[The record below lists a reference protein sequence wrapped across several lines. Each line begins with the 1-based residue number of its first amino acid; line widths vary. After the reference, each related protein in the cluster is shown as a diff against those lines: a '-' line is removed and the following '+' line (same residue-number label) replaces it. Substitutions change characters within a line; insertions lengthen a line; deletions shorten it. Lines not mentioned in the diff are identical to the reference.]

1 MPHGARHI
9 ALTVLAVIASGAA
22 LYVAQ
27 AFFVSLL
34 LGILLAYTLNP
45 LVVYLER
52 IKVPRAMGT
61 ILVLA
66 GVLGALGTGAYSLR
80 GQVQTIIEQLPEA
93 TRTFSTALARLRTNP
108 AGNLQKMQSAAAEVE
123 KATTQAAGVPTAPRQ
138 APAHVVVDPPGFKL
152 NNFLLV
158 GSVGAIGAVGQAIMV
173 LFLTFF
179 LLLGGDTFK
188 RKLVRLTGPT
198 LSNKKIT
205 VQILDDI
212 NDSIQKYLFMLL
224 VTNVLVA
231 ILAWIALRV
240 IGLENAGAWAVASG
254 LLHVIPYLG
263 PGVTAAAIGMAAF
276 MQFDSFPM
284 AFFVL
289 RHLAR
294 DRDAGR
300 DLRHHMDDRANRED
314 ERSRRFHLTPL
325 LGMAVG
331 RLGNA
336 AQHPDRR
343 HHQGRLRA
351 CRRAPTRGG
360 AAWRLAARV
369 KGAQSSR
376 RAVKQRRQEMTY
388 CIGVMLDT
396 GMIFASDSRTN
407 AGMDNVARFCKM
419 TVFERRGERV
429 IVLLSSGQP
438 RRNTGGDRRAQSA
451 LRNCRRRRPRRPP
464 LGRADDVR
472 RRDADRGCNA

>member
-1 MPHGARHI
+1 MAPTTVKAELAVVSPAPQAVAPTSESVAPISVMPHGARHI

-45 LVVYLER
+45 LVAYLER
-52 IKVPRAMGT
+52 IKVPRAVGT

-284 AFFVL
+284 AFFVCGIS
-289 RHLAR
+289 LAI
-294 DRDAGR
+294 ATLVGTFVTTWMTGR
-300 DLRHHMDDRANRED
+300 IARMNAAAVFISLLFWGWLWGVWGMLLSIPIVVIIKVVSEHVD
-314 ERSRRFHLTPL
+314 ELQPVAEL
-325 LGMAVG
+325 LG
-331 RLGNA
+331 
-336 AQHPDRR
+336 D
-343 HHQGRLRA
+343 
-351 CRRAPTRGG
+351 
-360 AAWRLAARV
+360 
-369 KGAQSSR
+369 
-376 RAVKQRRQEMTY
+376 
-388 CIGVMLDT
+388 
-396 GMIFASDSRTN
+396 
-407 AGMDNVARFCKM
+407 
-419 TVFERRGERV
+419 
-429 IVLLSSGQP
+429 
-438 RRNTGGDRRAQSA
+438 
-451 LRNCRRRRPRRPP
+451 
-464 LGRADDVR
+464 
-472 RRDADRGCNA
+472 